1 MIYDKTKLNEIKNI
15 VTDLGKKNPSLAI
28 RVLNTHSDLSEKV
41 LLEYAKS
48 KDHHLLLVLAGYSNL
63 PQSVQDILVKSPLQ
77 GIRWCLA
84 TNPAISK
91 ETSLILAKDEYES
104 VRETLAE
111 HTRFIDLINVLSDD
125 CLATVRK
132 VIAKRKNLPDDV
144 IIKLAK
150 DSNIDV
156 KGALLLTYYPQN
168 SLIYQNMS
176 DLLEVQAYID
186 RQAQEIEELLNINK
200 IPF

>member
-1 MIYDKTKLNEIKNI
+1 MIYDKTKLNEIKDI
-15 VTDLGKKNPSLAI
+15 VTDLGKKNPNLAI
-28 RVLNTHSDLSEKV
+28 RVLNTHSDLSERV

-48 KDHHLLLVLAGYSNL
+48 KDHHLLLVLAGYSTL

-84 TNPAISK
+84 TNPYISK

-111 HTRFIDLINVLSDD
+111 HTRFIEIINALSEDD
-125 CLATVRK
+125 NSTIRK
-132 VIAKRKNLPDDV
+132 AIAKRKNLPDDV

-176 DLLEVQAYID
+176 DLIVVQEYLN
-186 RQAQEIEELLNINK
+186 RQAKEIDELINMG

>member
-1 MIYDKTKLNEIKNI
+1 MIYDKIKLDELKDI
-15 VTDLGKKNPSLAI
+15 VTDLGKKDPSFAI
-28 RVLNTHSDLSEKV
+28 RVLNTHPDLSENV

-48 KDHHLLLVLAGYSNL
+48 KDHHLLLVLAGYSTL

-84 TNPAISK
+84 TNPTISK

-111 HTRFIDLINVLSDD
+111 HTCFIELINILSEDD
-125 CLATVRK
+125 NPTIRK
-132 VIAKRKNLPDDV
+132 AIAKRKNLPDDV
-144 IIKLAK
+144 IIKLTK

-156 KGALLLTYYPQN
+156 KGALLLNYYPQN
-168 SLIYQNMS
+168 SLIDQNMS
-176 DLLEVQAYID
+176 DLIDVQEYLKRQEKAID
-186 RQAQEIEELLNINK
+186 ELINMD

>member
-1 MIYDKTKLNEIKNI
+1 MIYDKTKLNEIKDI

-28 RVLNTHSDLSEKV
+28 RVLNTHSDLSESV

-63 PQSVQDILVKSPLQ
+63 PQSAQEILVKSPLQ

-84 TNPAISK
+84 TNPNISK

-111 HTRFIDLINVLSDD
+111 HTRFIEIINALSEDD
-125 CLATVRK
+125 NSTIRK
-132 VIAKRKNLPDDV
+132 AIAKRKNLPDDV

-176 DLLEVQAYID
+176 DLIVVQEYLN
-186 RQAQEIEELLNINK
+186 RQAKEIDELINMG

>member
-1 MIYDKTKLNEIKNI
+1 MIYDKTKLNEIKDI

-28 RVLNTHSDLSEKV
+28 RVLNTHSDLSESV

-84 TNPAISK
+84 TNPYISK
-91 ETSLILAKDEYES
+91 ETSLILAKNEYES

-111 HTRFIDLINVLSDD
+111 HTCFIELINVLSEDD
-125 CLATVRK
+125 NSTIRK
-132 VIAKRKNLPDDV
+132 AIAKRKNLPDDV

-168 SLIYQNMS
+168 SLIHQNMP
-176 DLLEVQAYID
+176 DLIEVQEYLN
-186 RQAQEIEELLNINK
+186 RQAKEIDELINMG

>member
-1 MIYDKTKLNEIKNI
+1 MIYDKIKFDELKDI
-15 VTDLGKKNPSLAI
+15 VTVLGKKNPSLAI
-28 RVLNTHSDLSEKV
+28 RVLNTHSDLSENV

-63 PQSVQDILVKSPLQ
+63 PQSAQDILVKSPLQ

-84 TNPAISK
+84 TNPYISK

-111 HTRFIDLINVLSDD
+111 HTPFIDLINVLSEDD
-125 CLATVRK
+125 NSIIRK
-132 VIAKRKNLPDDV
+132 AIAKRKTLPDDV

-156 KGALLLTYYPQN
+156 KGALLLNYYPQN
-168 SLIYQNMS
+168 SLIYQNMP
-176 DLLEVQAYID
+176 DLIAVQEYLD
-186 RQAQEIEELLNINK
+186 RQAKAIDELLNMDV
-200 IPF
+200 PF

>member
-1 MIYDKTKLNEIKNI
+1 MSYEQIKFDELKDI
-15 VTDLGKKNPSLAI
+15 VTVLGKKNPSLAI
-28 RVLNTHSDLSEKV
+28 RVLNTHSDLSENV

-84 TNPAISK
+84 TNPTISK
-91 ETSLILAKDEYES
+91 DTSLILAKDEYES

-111 HTRFIDLINVLSDD
+111 HTRFIDVISLLVNDD
-125 CLATVRK
+125 SPTIRK
-132 VIAKRKNLPDDV
+132 AIAKRKNLPDDV

-150 DSNIDV
+150 DSNMDV
-156 KGALLLTYYPQN
+156 KGALLLNYYPQN

-176 DLLEVQAYID
+176 DLIAVQEYLNRQEKAID
-186 RQAQEIEELLNINK
+186 ELLNMD

>member
-1 MIYDKTKLNEIKNI
+1 MIYDKIKLDEIKDI

-28 RVLNTHSDLSEKV
+28 RVLNTHSDLSESV

-84 TNPAISK
+84 TNPYISQ

-111 HTRFIDLINVLSDD
+111 HTRFIEVINVLSEDRF
-125 CLATVRK
+125 ATVRK
-132 VIAKRKNLPDDV
+132 AIAKRKNLPDDV

-168 SLIYQNMS
+168 SLIHQNMT
-176 DLLEVQAYID
+176 DLIEVQEYLN
-186 RQAQEIEELLNINK
+186 RQAKEIDELINMG

>member
-1 MIYDKTKLNEIKNI
+1 MIDDKVKLDELKDI

-63 PQSVQDILVKSPLQ
+63 PQSVQDILVKSPFQ

-84 TNPAISK
+84 TNPTISK

-111 HTRFIDLINVLSDD
+111 HTRFIEIINALSEDD
-125 CLATVRK
+125 NSTIRK
-132 VIAKRKNLPDDV
+132 AIAKRKNLPDDV

-176 DLLEVQAYID
+176 DLIVVQEYLN
-186 RQAQEIEELLNINK
+186 RQAKEIDELINMG

>member
-1 MIYDKTKLNEIKNI
+1 MIYDKTKLNEIKDI

-28 RVLNTHSDLSEKV
+28 RVLNTHSDLSESV
-41 LLEYAKS
+41 LLEYTKS

-77 GIRWCLA
+77 SIRWCLA
-84 TNPAISK
+84 SNSNISK
-91 ETSLILAKDEYES
+91 ETALTLSNDEEYS

-111 HTRFIDLINVLSDD
+111 HTRFIEVINVLSEDRD
-125 CLATVRK
+125 STVRK
-132 VIAKRKNLPDDV
+132 AIAKRKNLPDDV

-150 DSNIDV
+150 DGNMDV
-156 KGALLLTYYPQN
+156 KAALFKGYYPQN
-168 SLIYQNMS
+168 SLIYQNMP
-176 DLLEVQAYID
+176 DLLKVQAYLERQEQAID
-186 RQAQEIEELLNINK
+186 ELINMS

>member
-1 MIYDKTKLNEIKNI
+1 MSYEQMKWDELKDI

-28 RVLNTHSDLSEKV
+28 RVLNTHSDLSESV

-63 PQSVQDILVKSPLQ
+63 PQSVQDILVKSALQ

-84 TNPAISK
+84 TNPNISK
-91 ETSLILAKDEYES
+91 ETSLILVKDEYES

-111 HTRFIDLINVLSDD
+111 HTRFIELIGLLAGDD
-125 CLATVRK
+125 SPTIRK
-132 VIAKRKNLPDDV
+132 AIAKRKNLPDDV

-150 DSNIDV
+150 DINMDV
-156 KGALLLTYYPQN
+156 KGALLLNYYPQN
-168 SLIYQNMS
+168 SLIYQNMP
-176 DLLEVQAYID
+176 DLIAVQEYLD
-186 RQAQEIEELLNINK
+186 RQEKAIDELLNMD

>member
-1 MIYDKTKLNEIKNI
+1 MIYDKIKFDELKDI
-15 VTDLGKKNPSLAI
+15 VTVLGKKNPSLAI
-28 RVLNTHSDLSEKV
+28 RVLNTHSDLNENV

-63 PQSVQDILVKSPLQ
+63 PQSAQDILVKSPLQ

-84 TNPAISK
+84 TNPYISK

-111 HTRFIDLINVLSDD
+111 HTPFIDLINVLSEDD
-125 CLATVRK
+125 NSIIRK
-132 VIAKRKNLPDDV
+132 AIAKRKTLPDDV

-156 KGALLLTYYPQN
+156 KGALLLNYYPQN
-168 SLIYQNMS
+168 SLIYQNMP
-176 DLLEVQAYID
+176 DLIAVQEYLD
-186 RQAQEIEELLNINK
+186 RQAKAIDELLNMDV
-200 IPF
+200 PF

>member
-1 MIYDKTKLNEIKNI
+1 MIYDKTKLDEIKDI
-15 VTDLGKKNPSLAI
+15 VTVLGKKNPSLAI

-48 KDHHLLLVLAGYSNL
+48 KDHHLLLVLAGYSTL

-84 TNPAISK
+84 TNPYISK

-111 HTRFIDLINVLSDD
+111 HTRFIELIGLLTGDD
-125 CLATVRK
+125 SPTIRK
-132 VIAKRKNLPDDV
+132 AIAKRKNLPDDV

-150 DSNIDV
+150 DSNMDV
-156 KGALLLTYYPQN
+156 KCALLLTYYPQN
-168 SLIYQNMS
+168 SLIHQNMP
-176 DLLEVQAYID
+176 DLIAVQEYLNRQEKAID
-186 RQAQEIEELLNINK
+186 ELLNMDV
-200 IPF
+200 PF

>member
-1 MIYDKTKLNEIKNI
+1 MIYDKTKLNEIKDI

-28 RVLNTHSDLSEKV
+28 RVLNTHSDLSESV

-48 KDHHLLLVLAGYSNL
+48 KDHHLLLVLAGYSTL

-84 TNPAISK
+84 TNPYISK

-111 HTRFIDLINVLSDD
+111 HTRFIELISLLAGDD
-125 CLATVRK
+125 SSTIRK
-132 VIAKRKNLPDDV
+132 AIAKRKNLPDDV

-156 KGALLLTYYPQN
+156 KGALLLNYYPQN
-168 SLIYQNMS
+168 SLIHQNMS
-176 DLLEVQAYID
+176 DLIDVQEYLD
-186 RQAQEIEELLNINK
+186 RQEKAIDELLNMDV
-200 IPF
+200 PF

>member
-1 MIYDKTKLNEIKNI
+1 MIDDKVKLDELKDI

-48 KDHHLLLVLAGYSNL
+48 KDHHLLLVLAGYSTL

-111 HTRFIDLINVLSDD
+111 HTRFIELISLLAGDD
-125 CLATVRK
+125 SPTIRK
-132 VIAKRKNLPDDV
+132 AIAKRKNLPDDV

-150 DSNIDV
+150 DSNMDV
-156 KGALLLTYYPQN
+156 KGALLLNYYPQN

-176 DLLEVQAYID
+176 DLIAVQEYLD
-186 RQAQEIEELLNINK
+186 RQAKAIDELLNMDV
-200 IPF
+200 PF

>member
-1 MIYDKTKLNEIKNI
+1 MIYDKIKFDELKDI
-15 VTDLGKKNPSLAI
+15 VTVLGKKNPSLAI
-28 RVLNTHSDLSEKV
+28 RVLNTHSDLSENV

-63 PQSVQDILVKSPLQ
+63 PQSAQDILVKSPLQ

-84 TNPAISK
+84 TNPYISK

-111 HTRFIDLINVLSDD
+111 HTPFIDLINVLSEDD
-125 CLATVRK
+125 NSIIRK
-132 VIAKRKNLPDDV
+132 AIAKRKTLPDDV

-156 KGALLLTYYPQN
+156 KGALLLNYYPQN
-168 SLIYQNMS
+168 SLIYQNMP
-176 DLLEVQAYID
+176 DLIAVQEYLD
-186 RQAQEIEELLNINK
+186 RQAKAIDELLNIDV
-200 IPF
+200 PF

>member
-1 MIYDKTKLNEIKNI
+1 MIDDKVKLDELKDI

-84 TNPAISK
+84 TNPYISK

-111 HTRFIDLINVLSDD
+111 HTRFIELINLLADD
-125 CLATVRK
+125 DSPTIRK
-132 VIAKRKNLPDDV
+132 AIAKRKNLPDDV

-156 KGALLLTYYPQN
+156 KGALLLNYYPQN
-168 SLIYQNMS
+168 SLIHQNMP
-176 DLLEVQAYID
+176 DLIAVQEYLNRQEKAID
-186 RQAQEIEELLNINK
+186 ELLNMG

>member
-1 MIYDKTKLNEIKNI
+1 MIYDKTKLDELKDII
-15 VTDLGKKNPSLAI
+15 TDLGKKNPSLAI
-28 RVLNTHSDLSEKV
+28 RVLNTHSDLSENV

-84 TNPAISK
+84 SNPSISK
-91 ETSLILAKDEYES
+91 ETSLILAKYEYES

-111 HTRFIDLINVLSDD
+111 HTRFIELISLLAGDD
-125 CLATVRK
+125 SPTIRK
-132 VIAKRKNLPDDV
+132 AIAKRKNLPDDV

-150 DSNIDV
+150 DSNMDV

-168 SLIYQNMS
+168 SLIHQNMP
-176 DLLEVQAYID
+176 DLIEVQEYLNRQEKEID
-186 RQAQEIEELLNINK
+186 ELINMD

>member
-1 MIYDKTKLNEIKNI
+1 MIYDKTKLDEIKDI

-28 RVLNTHSDLSEKV
+28 RVLNTHSDLSESV
-41 LLEYAKS
+41 LLGYAKS

-63 PQSVQDILVKSPLQ
+63 PQSAQDILVKSPLQ

-84 TNPAISK
+84 TNPTISK
-91 ETSLILAKDEYES
+91 ETSLVLAKDEYES

-111 HTRFIDLINVLSDD
+111 HTRFIEVINVLSEDRF
-125 CLATVRK
+125 ATVRK

-176 DLLEVQAYID
+176 DLIVVQEYLN
-186 RQAQEIEELLNINK
+186 RQAKEIDELINMG

>member
-1 MIYDKTKLNEIKNI
+1 MIYDKTKLDELKDI

-28 RVLNTHSDLSEKV
+28 RVLNTHSDLSESV
-41 LLEYAKS
+41 LLGYAKS

-63 PQSVQDILVKSPLQ
+63 PQSAQDILVKSPLQ

-132 VIAKRKNLPDDV
+132 AIAKRKNLPDDV

-156 KGALLLTYYPQN
+156 KGALLLNYYPQN
-168 SLIYQNMS
+168 SLIHQNMP
-176 DLLEVQAYID
+176 DLIAVQEYLNRQEKAID
-186 RQAQEIEELLNINK
+186 ELLNMG

>member
-1 MIYDKTKLNEIKNI
+1 MIYDKTKLDEIKDI

-84 TNPAISK
+84 TNTTISK

-111 HTRFIDLINVLSDD
+111 HTRFIELIGLLAGDD
-125 CLATVRK
+125 IPTIRK
-132 VIAKRKNLPDDV
+132 AIAKRKNLPDDV

-150 DSNIDV
+150 DSNMDV
-156 KGALLLTYYPQN
+156 KGALLLNYYPQN
-168 SLIYQNMS
+168 SLIHQNMP
-176 DLLEVQAYID
+176 DLIAVQEYLNQQAKAID
-186 RQAQEIEELLNINK
+186 ELLNMDV
-200 IPF
+200 PF

>member
-1 MIYDKTKLNEIKNI
+1 MIYDKTKLDEIKDI

-84 TNPAISK
+84 TNPYISK
-91 ETSLILAKDEYES
+91 ETSLILAKDEHES

-111 HTRFIDLINVLSDD
+111 HTRFIEIINALSEDD
-125 CLATVRK
+125 NSTIRK
-132 VIAKRKNLPDDV
+132 AIAKRKNLPDDV

-176 DLLEVQAYID
+176 DLIVVQEYLN
-186 RQAQEIEELLNINK
+186 RQAKEIDELINMG

>member
-1 MIYDKTKLNEIKNI
+1 MIYDKTKLNEIKDI
-15 VTDLGKKNPSLAI
+15 VTDLGKKNPNLAI
-28 RVLNTHSDLSEKV
+28 RVLNTHLDLSERV

-48 KDHHLLLVLAGYSNL
+48 KDHHLLLVLAGYSTL

-84 TNPAISK
+84 TNPYISK

-111 HTRFIDLINVLSDD
+111 HTRFIEIINALSEDD
-125 CLATVRK
+125 NSTIRK
-132 VIAKRKNLPDDV
+132 AIAKRKNLPDDV

-176 DLLEVQAYID
+176 DLIVVQEYLN
-186 RQAQEIEELLNINK
+186 RQAKEIDELINMG

>member
-1 MIYDKTKLNEIKNI
+1 MIYDKTKLNEIKDI

-48 KDHHLLLVLAGYSNL
+48 KDHHLLLVLAGYSTL

-84 TNPAISK
+84 TNPYISK

-111 HTRFIDLINVLSDD
+111 HTRFIELIGLLTGDD
-125 CLATVRK
+125 SPTIRK
-132 VIAKRKNLPDDV
+132 AIAKRKNLPDDV

-150 DSNIDV
+150 DSNMDV
-156 KGALLLTYYPQN
+156 KCALLLTYYPQN
-168 SLIYQNMS
+168 SLIHQNMP
-176 DLLEVQAYID
+176 DLIEVQEYLN
-186 RQAQEIEELLNINK
+186 RQAKEIDELINMG

>member
-1 MIYDKTKLNEIKNI
+1 MIYDKTKLDEIKDI
-15 VTDLGKKNPSLAI
+15 VTVLGKKNPSLAI

-48 KDHHLLLVLAGYSNL
+48 KDHHLLLVLAGYSTL

-84 TNPAISK
+84 TNPTISQ

-111 HTRFIDLINVLSDD
+111 HTRFIEVINVLSEDD
-125 CLATVRK
+125 NSTIRK
-132 VIAKRKNLPDDV
+132 AIAKRKNLPDDV

-156 KGALLLTYYPQN
+156 KGALLLNYYPQN
-168 SLIYQNMS
+168 SLIHQNMP
-176 DLLEVQAYID
+176 DLIAVQEYLD
-186 RQAQEIEELLNINK
+186 RQEKAIDELLNMDV
-200 IPF
+200 PF

>member
-1 MIYDKTKLNEIKNI
+1 MIYDKTKLNEIKDI

-28 RVLNTHSDLSEKV
+28 RVLNTHSDLSESV

-48 KDHHLLLVLAGYSNL
+48 KDHHLLLVLAGYSTL
-63 PQSVQDILVKSPLQ
+63 PQSVQDILVKYPLQ
-77 GIRWCLA
+77 GIRWGLA
-84 TNPAISK
+84 TNPYISK

-111 HTRFIDLINVLSDD
+111 HTRFIELINVLSQDD
-125 CLATVRK
+125 NSTIRK
-132 VIAKRKNLPDDV
+132 TIAKRKNLPDDV

-168 SLIYQNMS
+168 SLIHQNMS
-176 DLLEVQAYID
+176 DLIEVQEYLN
-186 RQAQEIEELLNINK
+186 RQAKEIDELINMG

>member
-1 MIYDKTKLNEIKNI
+1 MIDDKVKLDELKDI
-15 VTDLGKKNPSLAI
+15 VTVLGKKNPSLAI

-48 KDHHLLLVLAGYSNL
+48 KDHHLLLVLAGYSSL

-84 TNPAISK
+84 TNPYISK

-111 HTRFIDLINVLSDD
+111 HTCFIELINVLSEDD
-125 CLATVRK
+125 NSTIRK
-132 VIAKRKNLPDDV
+132 AIAKRKNLPDDV

-156 KGALLLTYYPQN
+156 KGALLLNYYPQN
-168 SLIYQNMS
+168 SLIHQNMP
-176 DLLEVQAYID
+176 DLIAVQEYLNRQEKAID
-186 RQAQEIEELLNINK
+186 ELLNMG

>member
-1 MIYDKTKLNEIKNI
+1 MIYDKTKLDELKDI
-15 VTDLGKKNPSLAI
+15 VTVLGKKNPSLAI
-28 RVLNTHSDLSEKV
+28 RVLNTHSDLSENV

-84 TNPAISK
+84 TNPYISE
-91 ETSLILAKDEYES
+91 ETSLILVKDEYES

-111 HTRFIDLINVLSDD
+111 HTRFIEVINVLSEDRF
-125 CLATVRK
+125 ATVRK

-168 SLIYQNMS
+168 SLIHQNMS
-176 DLLEVQAYID
+176 DLIEVQEYLN
-186 RQAQEIEELLNINK
+186 RQAKAIDELLNMDV
-200 IPF
+200 PF

>member
-1 MIYDKTKLNEIKNI
+1 MIYDKTKLNEIKDI

-48 KDHHLLLVLAGYSNL
+48 KDHHLLLVLAGYSTL

-84 TNPAISK
+84 TNPYISK

-111 HTRFIDLINVLSDD
+111 HTRFIEVINVLSEDRF
-125 CLATVRK
+125 ATVRK

-150 DSNIDV
+150 DSNMDV

-168 SLIYQNMS
+168 SLIHQNMP
-176 DLLEVQAYID
+176 DLIEVQEYLN
-186 RQAQEIEELLNINK
+186 RQAKEIDELINMG

>member
-1 MIYDKTKLNEIKNI
+1 MIDDKVKLDELKDI
-15 VTDLGKKNPSLAI
+15 VTVLGKKNPSLAI

-48 KDHHLLLVLAGYSNL
+48 KDYHLLLVLAGYSNL

-84 TNPAISK
+84 TNPYISK

-111 HTRFIDLINVLSDD
+111 HTCFIELINVLSEDD
-125 CLATVRK
+125 NSTIRK
-132 VIAKRKNLPDDV
+132 AIAKRKNLPDDV

-156 KGALLLTYYPQN
+156 KGALLLNYYPQN
-168 SLIYQNMS
+168 SLIHQNMP
-176 DLLEVQAYID
+176 DLIAVQEYLNRQEKAID
-186 RQAQEIEELLNINK
+186 ELLNMG

>member
-1 MIYDKTKLNEIKNI
+1 MIYDKTKLDEIKDI

-84 TNPAISK
+84 TNPNISK
-91 ETSLILAKDEYES
+91 ETSLILVKDEYES

-111 HTRFIDLINVLSDD
+111 HTRFIELISLLAGDD
-125 CLATVRK
+125 SPTIRK
-132 VIAKRKNLPDDV
+132 AIAKRKNLPDDI

-150 DSNIDV
+150 DNNMDV

-168 SLIYQNMS
+168 SLIHQNMP
-176 DLLEVQAYID
+176 DFIAVQEYLD
-186 RQAQEIEELLNINK
+186 RQEKAIDELLNMD

>member
-1 MIYDKTKLNEIKNI
+1 MSHEKIKSYELKDI
-15 VTDLGKKNPSLAI
+15 IDLGKKNPSQAI
-28 RVLNTHSDLSEKV
+28 RVLNTHSDLSENV

-48 KDHHLLLVLAGYSNL
+48 KDHHLLLALAGYSNL

-84 TNPAISK
+84 TNPTISK

-111 HTRFIDLINVLSDD
+111 HTRFIELISLLAGDD
-125 CLATVRK
+125 SPIIRK
-132 VIAKRKNLPDDV
+132 AIAKRKNLPDDV

-150 DSNIDV
+150 DSNMDV

-168 SLIYQNMS
+168 SLIHQNMP
-176 DLLEVQAYID
+176 DLIEVQEYLD
-186 RQAQEIEELLNINK
+186 RQEKAIDELLNMDV
-200 IPF
+200 PF